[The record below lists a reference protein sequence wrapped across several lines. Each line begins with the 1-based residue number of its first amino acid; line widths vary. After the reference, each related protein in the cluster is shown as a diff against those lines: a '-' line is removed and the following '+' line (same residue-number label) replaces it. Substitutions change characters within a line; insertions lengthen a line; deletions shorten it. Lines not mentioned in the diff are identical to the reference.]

1 MMVTMKDLATPEENT
16 WCPGCGN
23 FGILMA
29 IKRAIIQL
37 GLEREE
43 VVAVTGIGCHG
54 KMTDYIKVNGLHA
67 IHGRVLPASTAIKL
81 ANRELTVIGFAGD
94 GDAYNIGMGH
104 LSHAAR
110 RNPDITYVVHNN
122 MVYGLTTGQTSP
134 TSEKGFRTKSTPR
147 GAFEL
152 AVNPITQALAS
163 DASFVA
169 RGYAGDMHHLTELFK
184 HAIAHRGFALVDVLQ
199 PCVAW
204 NRVNTYEWYKDR
216 IHKLEEASHDPTDLR
231 QAYEQALE
239 WGDRIPIGIFYRVE
253 RPVYG
258 EYFPALSRGPLA
270 KQKLEDIDISRLL
283 KEFA

>member
-1 MMVTMKDLATPEENT
+1 MATMRDLATPVENT

-29 IKRAIIQL
+29 MKRAIIQL

-43 VVAVTGIGCHG
+43 VVAITGIGCHG
-54 KMTDYIKVNGLHA
+54 KVTNYIKVNGVHV
-67 IHGRVLPASTAIKL
+67 IHGRVLPAATAIKL
-81 ANRELTVIGFAGD
+81 ANHGLTVIGFAGD

-122 MVYGLTTGQTSP
+122 LIYALTTGQTSP
-134 TSEKGFRTKSTPR
+134 TSERGFRTKSTPR

-152 AVNPITQALAS
+152 AINPITQALAS
-163 DASFVA
+163 EASFVA
-169 RGYAGDMHHLTELFK
+169 RGYAGDMHHLTELLK
-184 HAIAHRGFALVDVLQ
+184 EAITHRGFALVDVLQ

-204 NRVNTYEWYKDR
+204 NRVNTYDFFRERVY
-216 IHKLEEASHDPTDLR
+216 KLEEAGHDPTDLR
-231 QAYEQALE
+231 QAYDRAVE
-239 WGDRIPIGIFYRVE
+239 WEDRIPIGVFYRVE
-253 RPVYG
+253 RPTYR
-258 EYFPALSRGPLA
+258 ENFPVLSRGPLVR
-270 KQKLEDIDISRLL
+270 QRLDDVDISRLM